1 MSTVIKLKQ
10 IVRAVIVRGIN
21 LVMATPVL
29 AGLARAAARRMPALK
44 WRLVQMYFG
53 VQPLVTQQLHGLRLD
68 RATSAVCRSLFNQI
82 EDERRREGAASS
94 LRARR

>member
-1 MSTVIKLKQ
+1 
-10 IVRAVIVRGIN
+10 VRGIN

-53 VQPLVTQQLHGLRLD
+53 V
-68 RATSAVCRSLFNQI
+68 
-82 EDERRREGAASS
+82 
-94 LRARR
+94 